1 MNLLQRLRQDFK
13 RNSIDRLA
21 IIFLALWPWLYNWQA
36 ALRLAVFSF
45 GDIFLF
51 FYPTHRVYAE
61 ALREFRLP
69 LWTPQMLAG
78 FPLFAEGQIGALYP
92 THPFLYGLLPID
104 LATNYDIL
112 FHLSWV
118 AVGTFLFARSLKLHP
133 AAALLAGM
141 CFGWGGF
148 FTPRYQHMSVL
159 ATASWL
165 PWLLWAWEKREQE
178 SDRGKR
184 ARWFVLL
191 GLMSGIQ
198 LLGGHPQFAFL
209 SAIFLALYAVV
220 RWKRDATIVISS
232 EARNPVTRT
241 TRPLV
246 ALGVTIR
253 RTFFE
258 FFNPRALIPVILFFA
273 IGALIASA
281 QLVPTFEL
289 GNFSNRAT
297 GLLPKFFNAYSLRL
311 VHFVMLFIPFI
322 VGNPY
327 PQVSVEVMG
336 YIGLP
341 ALLLA
346 LCAIFVRRDRRSLF
360 FLLIA
365 LGSLWMGTG
374 DQNIFY
380 RGLRYLPLFSYFR
393 VPSRFFYWYTFCA
406 AMLAAFAF
414 DYFIARAKN
423 TLGMGGKAAALPADN
438 AQRGWA
444 AILGQYTRAQKITV
458 ATLAPHASAGVF
470 ATLAALIAI
479 LVPYVP
485 LEPWLTIWV
494 WLPLALGCAG
504 VWVVLGARRS
514 LLTRGTLIATVLGL
528 ALVDIAMFSAVYSKT
543 YDSTTSIEDFYSKPD
558 SLSVIKDVSDGGN
571 RVLTSLW
578 IYPVPP
584 TMRES
589 LFPNYG
595 MIYGIPNAIGY
606 TPLIYERHGQYL
618 EKMTTRMMNLLNV
631 RYYLIPQMLP
641 TTPQVEGDDLENAF
655 MLKPLKEVVAIP
667 PTLATKLV
675 VSSSLAQSE
684 NLKDGDPVAQIILTT
699 QDGKTKTL
707 ILRAGIDTAEWA
719 YDREDVRAVIKHSEP
734 PIASTYPARSA
745 FPTVSHPGHT
755 FLAQYDIADQGKPIT
770 VTSVFVSP
778 FIHPGLIHFEKLLLV
793 APDGKEISIAH
804 LAGRDDQSLIFR
816 SYYVAVYENPDSLPR
831 AFIVHNTKILP
842 DSEAFPSMARNDFDP
857 RRLLILVSGAELNA
871 SDAAQRDDESVK
883 MVEYKPERVALE
895 VRASA
900 DGYVLLTDSWY
911 PGWVALVDGVETPI
925 ERADYIYRAVRV
937 SAGTHRVEFEYR
949 PWSLY
954 VGAALSLIALLIL
967 GGVYV
972 WSRRVV

>member
-1 MNLLQRLRQDFK
+1 MNVFQRLRHGFK
-13 RNSIDRLA
+13 QNLADYLA
-21 IIFLALWPWLYNWQA
+21 IFFLALWPFIYNWQA

-61 ALREFRLP
+61 ALRDFRLP

-112 FHLSWV
+112 LHLSWV

-178 SDRGKR
+178 TDRGKR

-191 GLMSGIQ
+191 AWMSGIQ

-209 SAIFLALYAVV
+209 SAIFLAFYSVV
-220 RWKRDATIVISS
+220 RWKRAHALTSPLDNNGNEWSW
-232 EARNPVTRT
+232 ERGRNLFVSC
-241 TRPLV
+241 
-246 ALGVTIR
+246 
-253 RTFFE
+253 FY
-258 FFNPRALIPVILFFA
+258 PRAIIPVILFFG

-297 GLLPKFFNAYSLRL
+297 GLLPKFFNAYSLRF
-311 VHFVMLFIPFI
+311 VHFVMLFYPFI
-322 VGNPY
+322 IGNPY
-327 PQVSVEVMG
+327 PQVSVEVIG

-341 ALLLA
+341 ALILA

-365 LGSLWMGTG
+365 IGSLWMGTG

-406 AMLAAFAF
+406 AMLAAISF
-414 DYFIARAKN
+414 DYFIARAKESVQF
-423 TLGMGGKAAALPADN
+423 TRTQQVTGAIF
-438 AQRGWA
+438 A
-444 AILGQYTRAQKITV
+444 AIV
-458 ATLAPHASAGVF
+458 
-470 ATLAALIAI
+470 ALII
-479 LVPYVP
+479 GLVQVLPV
-485 LEPWLTIWV
+485 EFWVSIWA

-504 VWVVLGARRS
+504 IWVILGARRA
-514 LLTRGTLIATVLGL
+514 LLTRRTLIAFVLGL

-543 YDSTTSIEDFYSKPD
+543 YDTTTTIQDFYRPPD

-578 IYPVPP
+578 IYPVPA

-595 MIYGIPNAIGY
+595 MIYGIANGIGY

-618 EKMTTRMMNLLNV
+618 EKMSAGMMNLLNA

-641 TTPQVEGDDLENAF
+641 TLPQVEGDDLENDY
-655 MLKPLKEVVAIP
+655 MVKPMKEVATIP
-667 PTLATKLV
+667 PTSATRLIV
-675 VSSSLAQSE
+675 TSSLAQSE
-684 NLKDGDPVAQIILTT
+684 NLIDGDRVAQIILTT
-699 QDGKTKTL
+699 HEGKSKSVL
-707 ILRAGIDTAEWA
+707 LRAGMDTAEWA
-719 YDREDVRAVIKHSEP
+719 YDREDVRAIIKHSEP

-745 FPTVSHPGHT
+745 FPTVSHLGHS
-755 FLAQYDIADQGKPIT
+755 FLAQFDITDQSKPIT
-770 VTSVFVSP
+770 VTSVFVTP
-778 FIHPGLIHFEKLLLV
+778 FIHPGLIHFEKLALV
-793 APDGKEISIAH
+793 APDGHEISVAH
-804 LAGRDDQSLIFR
+804 LTGRDDQSLIFR

-831 AFIVHNTKILP
+831 AFLVHNTKILA
-842 DSEAFPSMARNDFDP
+842 DSEAYPRMARNDFDP
-857 RRLLILVSGAELNA
+857 RRLLILANGAELNA
-871 SDAAQRDDESVK
+871 SDAAQSDTESVK
-883 MVEYKPERVALE
+883 MVEYKPERIVLDIQATAE
-895 VRASA
+895 
-900 DGYVLLTDSWY
+900 GYVLLTDSWY
-911 PGWVALVDGVETPI
+911 PGWVARVDGVETPI
-925 ERADYIYRAVRV
+925 ERGDYIFRAVRV
-937 SAGTHRVEFEYR
+937 GTGMHRLEFDYR
-949 PWSLY
+949 PISLY
-954 VGAALSLIALLIL
+954 VGVALSCIALVIL

>member
-1 MNLLQRLRQDFK
+1 MNFLQRLRQDFK
-13 RNSIDRLA
+13 QNSTDRIA
-21 IIFLALWPWLYNWQA
+21 IIFLALWPLIYNWQA
-36 ALRLAVFSF
+36 ALRQAVFSF

-78 FPLFAEGQIGALYP
+78 FPLYAEGQIGALYP
-92 THPFLYGLLPID
+92 THPILYGLLPID

-141 CFGWGGF
+141 CFCWGGF

-178 SDRGKR
+178 NNRGKR

-191 GLMSGIQ
+191 ALMSGIQ

-209 SAIFLALYAVV
+209 SAIFLAMYSTV
-220 RWKRDATIVISS
+220 RWKRDPFQT
-232 EARNPVTRT
+232 
-241 TRPLV
+241 V
-246 ALGVTIR
+246 ALVQRGSASPTPFKVEGR
-253 RTFFE
+253 GEGLLLRVRNLSLE

-273 IGALIASA
+273 LGALIASA

-289 GNFSNRAT
+289 GNFSNRAS

-311 VHFVMLFIPFI
+311 VHFVMLFYPFVI
-322 VGNPY
+322 GNPY

-346 LCAIFVRRDRRSLF
+346 LCAIFVRRDRRSFF

-365 LGSLWMGTG
+365 LSALWMGTG

-406 AMLAAFAF
+406 AMLSAITF
-414 DYFIARAKN
+414 DYFIARAKE
-423 TLGMGGKAAALPADN
+423 TVLFT
-438 AQRGWA
+438 RGQKLTA
-444 AILGQYTRAQKITV
+444 AIFGVLV
-458 ATLAPHASAGVF
+458 AIVVGLVSVLPVEAWMTL
-470 ATLAALIAI
+470 
-479 LVPYVP
+479 
-485 LEPWLTIWV
+485 WV

-504 VWVVLGARRS
+504 VWVVLGARRG
-514 LLTRGTLIATVLGL
+514 LFARGTLIATVLGL
-528 ALVDIAMFSAVYSKT
+528 ALLDSAMFSAVYSKT
-543 YDSTTSIEDFYSKPD
+543 YDTTTTVEDFYRKPD

-578 IYPVPP
+578 IYPVPA

-595 MIYGIPNAIGY
+595 MIYGIPNGIGY

-618 EKMTTRMMNLLNV
+618 EKMSAGMMNLLNA

-641 TTPQVEGDDLENAF
+641 TIPQVEGDDLENDY
-655 MLKPLKEVVAIP
+655 MLKPMKEVVMIP
-667 PTLATKLV
+667 PTAATKFIV
-675 VSSSLAQSE
+675 TSSLAQSE
-684 NLKDGDPVAQIILTT
+684 NLKDGDPVAQITLTT
-699 QDGKTKTL
+699 QDGKSKSVT
-707 ILRAGIDTAEWA
+707 LRAGLDTAEWA
-719 YDREDVRAVIKHSEP
+719 YDRADVRAIIKHSEP
-734 PIASTYPARSA
+734 PIASTYPAHSA
-745 FPTVSHPGHT
+745 FPTVSHSGHT
-755 FLAQYDIADQGKPIT
+755 FLAQYDLTDQGKPIT
-770 VTSVFVSP
+770 VTSVFVIP
-778 FIHPGLIHFEKLLLV
+778 FIHPGLIHFEKLALV

-831 AFIVHNTKILP
+831 AFIVHNTKILS
-842 DSEAFPSMARNDFDP
+842 DSEAYPRMARNDFDP
-857 RRLLILVSGAELNA
+857 QRLLILASGAELNA
-871 SDAAQRDDESVK
+871 SDAAQRDDESVR
-883 MVEYKPERVALE
+883 MVEYKTERVTLE

-900 DGYVLLTDSWY
+900 DGYVVLTDSWY
-911 PGWVALVDGVETPI
+911 PGWIARVNGVETPI

-949 PWSLY
+949 PVSLY
-954 VGAALSLIALLIL
+954 VGAALSLIALGIL